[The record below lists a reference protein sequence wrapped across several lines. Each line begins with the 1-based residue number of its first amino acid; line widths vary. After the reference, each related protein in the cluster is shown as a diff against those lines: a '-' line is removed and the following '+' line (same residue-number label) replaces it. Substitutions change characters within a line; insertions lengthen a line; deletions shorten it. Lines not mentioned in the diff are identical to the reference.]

1 LFVGTRLRLRRL
13 TEADAPLI
21 AEWRNDP
28 AYWGPFFNM
37 HEDTV
42 AEWEAEARKEW
53 DRDELILLTTD
64 RETDEPLGMI
74 GYFKPFTLGHFFR
87 ALEVWY
93 QVHPSARGRG
103 VATEA
108 TCILVNHLF
117 NVRPIERIQAC
128 VVVGNEGSCR
138 VLERAGM
145 QREGLMRGI
154 HFLDGSYH
162 DLHLYSIV
170 RTDWGSE
177 SAYRA
182 GRDF

>member
-1 LFVGTRLRLRRL
+1 L
-13 TEADAPLI
+13 TEADAPLV

-28 AYWGPFFNM
+28 EYWGPFFNM
-37 HEDTV
+37 HEDTT

-74 GYFKPFTLGHFFR
+74 GYIKPFTLGQLFR
-87 ALEVWY
+87 AVEIWY

-108 TCILVNHLF
+108 ARILINHLF
-117 NVRPIERIQAC
+117 NVRPIERIQAT
-128 VVVGNEGSCR
+128 VAVGNDGSGR

-145 QREGLMRGI
+145 QPEGVLRSI
-154 HFLDGSYH
+154 YFLDGRYH
-162 DLHLYSIV
+162 DLQMYSVV
-170 RTDWGSE
+170 RGDWGSE
-177 SAYRA
+177 ASYRE